1 MILELHFIMGF
12 MVGIEYV
19 NLEESDASH
28 LILDLGIVRIMASF
42 LKGDNWSI

>member
-19 NLEESDASH
+19 DLEESDATH
-28 LILDLGIVRIMASF
+28 LVLDLGIVRIMASF
-42 LKGDNWSI
+42 LKGDSWSI